1 MSMILKIEVIALAIL
16 FLIMVVRN
24 VNLKK
29 MKLKYSFSWLVV
41 ALLLVISAFFPGLII
56 DLAHLLGFETASN
69 FIFFL
74 SIIWLAIMCF
84 QLTTTISKQEDKIKR
99 LTQIISINKKKA
111 QDEEESV
118 EQLIDDEENE

>member
-1 MSMILKIEVIALAIL
+1 MSMILKIEVIALAVL

-56 DLAHLLGFETASN
+56 DLAHILGFETASN
-69 FIFFL
+69 LIFFL
-74 SIIWLAIMCF
+74 GIIWLVIMCF
-84 QLTTTISKQEDKIKR
+84 QLTTTISKQEDKIKK
-99 LTQIISINKKKA
+99 LIQIISIDKKKA
-111 QDEEESV
+111 
-118 EQLIDDEENE
+118 